1 MGSGTRNA
9 RKPSCFWASGVSGVI
24 AAGETSHPGLHQIQ
38 ARNYTVFLITAG
50 FPFSRIHP
58 LPIMASRLPLQ
69 TGYVLKGYTVGEVLG
84 GGGFGLVY
92 LASNELD
99 RHKFV
104 IKEYCPQDLVAR
116 KPDGSLEPNGPLS
129 QTPFRT
135 GLEKFRFEAERMSA
149 VRHPNVISVA
159 EYFEANNTLY
169 MVMTHEEGRD
179 LRWFMNKLAGDLD
192 WGFLQQVFPPIGDG
206 LWRMHQEGVVHL
218 DVKPAN
224 VLLRTSGQPL
234 LLDFGAAQT
243 MDNDDRFGSFQTLTH
258 GFAPPEQYLD
268 GNLGPWT
275 DIYGL
280 AATIYNCIT
289 GDSPPSAL
297 KRRDGASLEKLT
309 VSRSGAYPYTL
320 LKAVEDALSLDQG
333 QRPRDMH
340 AFLSLAFGAS
350 SPAPVRD

>member
-1 MGSGTRNA
+1 MLLPPAGTSR
-9 RKPSCFWASGVSGVI
+9 
-24 AAGETSHPGLHQIQ
+24 PGLHQIQ
-38 ARNYTVFLITAG
+38 ARNYTVFLITAV
-50 FPFSRIHP
+50 FHSPASTRY
-58 LPIMASRLPLQ
+58 LIMASRLPLQ

-84 GGGFGLVY
+84 GGGFSLVY

-129 QTPFRT
+129 QTPFRN

-149 VRHPNVISVA
+149 VRHPNVINVA

-179 LRWFMNKLAGDLD
+179 LRWFINKLAGELD
-192 WGFLQQVFPPIGDG
+192 WDFLQQVFPPIGEG

-243 MDNDDRFGSFQTLTH
+243 MDNDNRFGSFQTLTH

-289 GDSPPSAL
+289 GHSPPPAL

-320 LKAVEDALSLDQG
+320 LKVVEDALSLDQG
-333 QRPRDMH
+333 QRPHDMH

-350 SPAPVRD
+350 SHTPVKT

>member
-1 MGSGTRNA
+1 VESPVLSPA
-9 RKPSCFWASGVSGVI
+9 AS
-24 AAGETSHPGLHQIQ
+24 TSRPGLHQIQ
-38 ARNYTVFLITAG
+38 ARNYTVFLITIV
-50 FPFSRIHP
+50 FPFSRNHS
-58 LPIMASRLPLQ
+58 LLIMASRLPLQ

-84 GGGFGLVY
+84 GGGFSLVY
-92 LASNELD
+92 LASNEID

-116 KPDGSLEPNGPLS
+116 KPDGSLEPDAPLS
-129 QTPFRT
+129 QTPFRN

-179 LRWFMNKLAGDLD
+179 LRWFINKLAGDLD

-206 LWRMHQEGVVHL
+206 LWRMHQQGVVHL

-289 GDSPPSAL
+289 GNSPPPAL

-309 VSRSGAYPYTL
+309 VSRSGTYPYTL

-333 QRPRDMH
+333 QRPHDMH

-350 SPAPVRD
+350 SHIPVRP